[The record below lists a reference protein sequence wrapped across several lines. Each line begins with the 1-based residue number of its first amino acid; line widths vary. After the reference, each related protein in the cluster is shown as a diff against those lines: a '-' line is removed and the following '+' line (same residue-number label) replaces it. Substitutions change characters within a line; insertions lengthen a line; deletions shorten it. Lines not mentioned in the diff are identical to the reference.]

1 MKKGLHI
8 LLAGLMAAMMFSAV
22 SFAEDVFVT
31 KYGKKYHK
39 EDSRFI
45 KGKEV
50 KKMSREEAESK
61 GYKPSSDFDDE
72 EKMSESEEESAGQ

>member
-1 MKKGLHI
+1 MFRRI
-8 LLAGLMAAMMFSAV
+8 LLGVLALGVACIMLASNAL
-22 SFAEDVFVT
+22 AEDVFVT

-50 KKMSREEAESK
+50 IKLDREEAEAQ
-61 GYKPSSDFDDE
+61 GYEPSSDFLEKEESTE
-72 EKMSESEEESAGQ
+72 EKNAE